1 MSDAILESGSLE
13 FYKVNEPRVE
23 LDNKRDWAILQ
34 GSQTTTPYRNPA
46 TSFSNTS
53 WVFQIVP
60 PSKQSVLDRVVLIHA
75 PVTLTFTGPGGNTDN
90 ILQPGRDALRSH
102 PLSSVIS
109 TLTVSLNGTSVS
121 IESQQVVHILERFKQ
136 YLEYNRSYGSI
147 FPQMPDNYQVYGD
160 SFGSSNNPLGT
171 YSDNSAQH
179 PRGAYPMIVVA
190 NTPTLA
196 IVHFELYEYV
206 ILPPFLYGGD
216 DMGHIREAGGLTYL
230 DTFNLT
236 CTLNNNLARLW
247 SHALSGLSPST
258 SVISTLS
265 VTFQQPE
272 LLLWWLTP
280 RLLQSIPKEI
290 VYPYFQISRY
300 TTQGGAN
307 AINPNG
313 TFSMTSNV
321 IQFQT
326 IPLKIYVCA
335 QRSQN
340 LIYQTLSSTISS
352 SDTFSRIDGVSVNF
366 NNISGLLSNAS
377 PQHLYEM
384 SLQNGLSMSYN
395 EWIGSTEYLSAVAG
409 QTTRFVGTVGGVLC
423 IDPAKDFGLSSEL
436 AEGTL
441 GQFNF
446 QIIFNGTNMNQVDI
460 IDFELYIV
468 AVYDGIL
475 TLANNSG
482 TTQQGVV
489 TRQDVLTAPMHHMNY
504 NELTSIYGGG
514 SFFSKFGDI
523 LRKGANYVKDN
534 KLISKGL
541 GIIPH
546 PYAQL
551 GSQAANILGLGE
563 GGVLEGGR
571 PMTRKM
577 MRKRLK

>member
-1 MSDAILESGSLE
+1 MSNAILESGPLE
-13 FYKVNEPRVE
+13 FFKVNEPRVE
-23 LDNKRDWAILQ
+23 LDNKREWAILQ
-34 GSQTTTPYRNPA
+34 GSQTTTPYILPSS
-46 TSFSNTS
+46 SFSNSS
-53 WVFQIVP
+53 WVFQVVP
-60 PSKQSVLDRVVLIHA
+60 PSKQSILDRVVLIHA

-109 TLTVSLNGTSVS
+109 TMTVSLNGVSVS

-147 FPQMPDNYQVYGD
+147 FPQMPDNYQNYGD
-160 SFGSSNNPLGT
+160 SFGSNNNVLGT
-171 YSDNSAQH
+171 YSDNPAQH
-179 PRGAYPMIVVA
+179 PRGAYPMVVVA

-196 IVHFELYEYV
+196 IVKFDLYEYV
-206 ILPPFLYGGD
+206 LLPPFLYGGD
-216 DMGHIREAGGLTYL
+216 EMGHIREAGGLTFL

-236 CTLNNNLARLW
+236 ATLNNNLARLW

-258 SVISTLS
+258 STISSLTVNFS
-265 VTFQQPE
+265 QPE
-272 LLLWWLTP
+272 LLIWWLTP
-280 RLLQSIPKEI
+280 KLLQSIPKEI
-290 VYPYFQISRY
+290 VYPYYQINRY
-300 TTQGGAN
+300 TTQGSSPVA
-307 AINPNG
+307 PNG
-313 TFSMTSNV
+313 TFTIPSNV

-326 IPLKIYVCA
+326 IPLKIYICA

-340 LIYQTLSSTISS
+340 QIYETLSSTISTT
-352 SDTFSRIDGVSVNF
+352 DTFSRIDGISVNF
-366 NNISGLLSNAS
+366 NNVSGLLSNAS

-409 QTTRFVGTVGGVLC
+409 QTTRLVGTTGSVLC
-423 IDPAKDFGLSSEL
+423 IDPTKDFGMSSEL
-436 AEGTL
+436 AESIL

-446 QIIFNGTNMNQVDI
+446 QIILKGTNTNQLDTLNL
-460 IDFELYIV
+460 ELYIV
-468 AVYDGIL
+468 AVFDGL
-475 TLANNSG
+475 LSLSNNSG
-482 TTQQGVV
+482 TTQIGVV
-489 TRQDVLTAPMHHMNY
+489 SRQDVLTAPMHHMSY

-514 SFFSKFGDI
+514 SFFSRFGDI

-563 GGVLEGGR
+563 GGILEGGR